1 MNYMFIL
8 LCEFFVIVEYDE
20 ENCNHFPN
28 VFRSANS
35 GYMK

>member
-1 MNYMFIL
+1 MFVL

-20 ENCNHFPN
+20 ENCNLVSN
-28 VFRSANS
+28 VFWSANS